1 MKMIN
6 RKNRLLNIIFSA
18 IVLSS
23 TLISCKKYNQI
34 DNASTVKTPFVMY
47 AGGYYGTLQKTNDL
61 LFLTTLFPTDNSVV
75 RQVLVAD
82 TTLLYLKKHMYYSKN
97 EGKAFQPSNPNTPLP
112 FVDDFYK
119 YYFPNSALY
128 DEVERKV
135 YLCRSTDTNALASN
149 QLTVSTDYGMNFTNE
164 TNWSSNTTIAPFNTY
179 NPTSITQLD
188 NKVIYAIKD
197 TIIWEKI
204 GTNLWDTVNTVT
216 KLPFAKGWYI
226 SHSHDTLI
234 AIDYFGKNGIYYS
247 TDGALNWNPCKGM
260 PKNRRILFGNQALN
274 GTFYIGYDSLGMYR
288 LEGENFKA
296 TGAGIPWYAKVSYVT
311 GKRVVYR
318 TGEIRNYLFCATD
331 QGMYISET
339 NGLDWRLHKQG
350 SFSTL
355 H

>member
-6 RKNRLLNIIFSA
+6 RKVRLVYIICSA
-18 IVLSS
+18 LVLTS
-23 TLISCKKYNQI
+23 TLIGCKKYNQI
-34 DNASTVKTPFVMY
+34 DNGSTVKTPFVMY

-61 LFLTTLFPTDNSVV
+61 LYLTTLFPTDNSVV

-82 TTLLYLKKHMYYSKN
+82 TTLLYLKKHMYFSKN
-97 EGKAFQPSNPNTPLP
+97 EGRAFQPSNPNIQLP

-119 YYFPNSALY
+119 YYFPNTALY
-128 DEVERKV
+128 DEVEKKV
-135 YLCRSTDTNALASN
+135 YLCRSTDTNASGAN
-149 QLTVSTDYGMNFTNE
+149 VLTVSTDYGVNFSNE
-164 TNWSSNTTIAPFNTY
+164 SNWDAAPTSPF

-188 NKVIYAIKD
+188 NKELYIIRDSILYKKVGGGAW
-197 TIIWEKI
+197 TI
-204 GTNLWDTVNTVT
+204 VT
-216 KLPFAKGWYI
+216 PASASTALPTAKGWYI
-226 SHSHDTLI
+226 SHSHDSLI
-234 AIDYFGKNGIYYS
+234 AIDYFGKNGVYYS

-288 LEGENFKA
+288 LDGENFKA

-318 TGEIRNYLFCATD
+318 TGEVRNYLFCATD
-331 QGMYISET
+331 HGLYISET